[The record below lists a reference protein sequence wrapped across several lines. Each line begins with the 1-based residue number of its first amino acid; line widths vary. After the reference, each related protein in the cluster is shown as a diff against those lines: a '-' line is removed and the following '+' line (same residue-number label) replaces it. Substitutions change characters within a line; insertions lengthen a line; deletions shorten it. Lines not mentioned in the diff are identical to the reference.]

1 MTEHESLIKT
11 IEEIKEILLKAKADN
26 EPVQDYTRAKV
37 ALEFAKA
44 EVLKSISG

>member
-1 MTEHESLIKT
+1 MTEMESLIKT
-11 IEEIKEILLKAKADN
+11 IEEIKEILLKANTDQRS
-26 EPVQDYTRAKV
+26 VLDYTRAKV